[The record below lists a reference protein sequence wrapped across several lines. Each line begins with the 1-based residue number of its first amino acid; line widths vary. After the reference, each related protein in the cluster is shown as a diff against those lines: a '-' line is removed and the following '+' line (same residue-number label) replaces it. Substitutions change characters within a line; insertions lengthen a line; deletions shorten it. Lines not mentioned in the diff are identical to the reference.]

1 MQTTAT
7 SGADGGIWRAL
18 GGTDFLIMRR
28 DPLQSGRIPGPP
40 YGIRDTVG
48 SQLAR
53 VGKGT
58 DAPAP
63 RDRNGAGGP
72 RGGSHSSG
80 PGGRNE
86 YGAPG
91 MPLVSTMAGAALFAL
106 VLAIN
111 LLGDGLRDVA
121 APRRAR

>member
-1 MQTTAT
+1 MRWAMTLAWPEFQ
-7 SGADGGIWRAL
+7 GQDDAL
-18 GGTDFLIMRR
+18 VR
-28 DPLQSGRIPGPP
+28 
-40 YGIRDTVG
+40 VG

-80 PGGRNE
+80 QGGRNE
-86 YGAPG
+86 YGVPG
-91 MPLVSTMAGAALFAL
+91 IQGIEHPEVY
-106 VLAIN
+106 
-111 LLGDGLRDVA
+111 LLHFIESDRSS
-121 APRRAR
+121 